1 MNSEMMESIRAAAKA
16 IKSGQVVAYP
26 TETVYGLGADPF
38 SEKAL
43 DRLFEIKGR
52 DKSNP
57 VLLIVANEQQL
68 MDVVAEIPPE
78 AQACMKA
85 FWPGPLC
92 LVLPKKRR
100 VPEALTAGSDRVC
113 VRQTSSKIARCLCI
127 EVGHAITSSSAN
139 RSGESPARSA
149 SEIDLPGLA
158 AIIDGGTL
166 APASPSTIY
175 DPYAN
180 RILRAGSI
188 TADKLREALGGS

>member
-1 MNSEMMESIRAAAKA
+1 MNSEMMESIRKAAKA
-16 IKSGQVVAYP
+16 IKAGQVVAYP

-57 VLLIVANEQQL
+57 VLLIAADERQL
-68 MDVVAEIPPE
+68 LEVVAEIPSE
-78 AQACMKA
+78 ARACMEA

-92 LVLPKKRR
+92 LLFPKKRR

-113 VRQTSSKIARCLCI
+113 VRQTSSKIARCLCL

-139 RSGESPARSA
+139 RSGKPPARSA
-149 SEIDLPGLA
+149 SEIELPGLA
-158 AIIDGGTL
+158 AIVDGGIL
-166 APASPSTIY
+166 PPALPSTIY

-180 RILRAGSI
+180 RILRAGAIAPGELAKVLNKS
-188 TADKLREALGGS
+188 